1 MPIYGIPY
9 RISISYSKTR
19 SLANCRN
26 RGILLQRLFSTFPG
40 GRPGLGLLLL
50 RAVVGP
56 SAIAEGIFYL
66 TGPSSLSV
74 ATWLLGFLLM
84 LAGIGLTIGFLTPLA
99 SLLAGIYFFGVVV
112 SWFPVPSLNI
122 HDFRLIA
129 VGLIATT
136 MAIALIGPG
145 AFSLDGYLFGRRE
158 IVIPP
163 SSGHK
168 EP

>member
-1 MPIYGIPY
+1 GGFSFPACSSSIP
-9 RISISYSKTR
+9 
-19 SLANCRN
+19 
-26 RGILLQRLFSTFPG
+26 
-40 GRPGLGLLLL
+40 
-50 RAVVGP
+50 
-56 SAIAEGIFYL
+56 
-66 TGPSSLSV
+66 V
-74 ATWLLGFLLM
+74 ACLPRRFLLM
-84 LAGIGLTIGFLTPLA
+84 LVGIGLTIGFLPPLA

-112 SWFPVPSLNI
+112 SCFPVPSLTI

-145 AFSLDGYLFGRRE
+145 AFSLDGFLFGRRE

-163 SSGHK
+163 SSGPK